1 MFICKV
7 LQMATQK
14 QPAEQ
19 RLETELFGRNVSV
32 NYSET
37 WLATSLLTLRLV
49 MAWVF
54 LQAGLE
60 KMAQGGFSDPLAW
73 SSQGFLENAIAG
85 ANPLAGLFAWFA
97 NYTAIVDPLVVF
109 GQILIGL
116 ALLFGVAV
124 RFAAMM
130 GALQM
135 LFFWTAAWQGGLMEG
150 FPMAHG
156 FFIDSSFVYLVLLFG
171 LGAWGAGRVLGLDA
185 KLEESAIVRNNPWL
199 RYFLG

>member
-1 MFICKV
+1 
-7 LQMATQK
+7 MATRN
-14 QPAEQ
+14 QPAEG
-19 RLETELFGRNVSV
+19 RIDTELFGRSISV
-32 NYSET
+32 NYSDT
-37 WLATSLLTLRLV
+37 WLATSLLGLRLV

-60 KMAQGGFSDPLAW
+60 KMSEGGFGDPLAW
-73 SSQGFLENAIAG
+73 SSAGFLENAIAN
-85 ANPLAGLFAWFA
+85 ANPLAGLFGWFA

-130 GALQM
+130 GAIQM
-135 LFFWTAAWQGGLMEG
+135 LFFWTAAWQGGLMAG
-150 FPMAHG
+150 LPMEHG
-156 FFIDSSFVYLVLLFG
+156 YVIDSSFVYLVLLFG

-185 KLEESAIVRNNPWL
+185 KLEQTSIVQNNPWL
-199 RYFLG
+199 KYFLG